1 MPSHLSRH
9 ICRRILAN
17 EPILHRDCLRRQAH
31 AYSTTRP
38 ATHNH
43 FVPPLRHNASRN
55 IARQQ
60 HRSFLKLGMF
70 GAKTSTAK
78 EADID
83 PGIEDMMQLAKLQ
96 RMRARLP
103 PPHDIKDALSV
114 FFKHKEKQK
123 TQAMSD
129 TQAELVL
136 RALRFLSESST
147 TGTDGGPTGP
157 KYLDQKSMERVAT
170 VLSRSERTPSLAH
183 LDFVKYLIAT
193 LTPQQSTPVYRAI
206 QCTYVSMLA
215 HSGRAIEAR
224 QVTMDIEGNRF
235 GLEVEGPVASD
246 SGKRDRA
253 TTNEMSEGPIQRM
266 WIQVLIG
273 FVIENDEPRAHET
286 LRMVRERSWF
296 NQQEVP
302 IASVMLRLSIHRNR
316 LVDIKSWF
324 AELWRSF
331 QSKSLDRST
340 AESVGIDLHRVL
352 QWCLEHKEFEFG
364 HQAVRQATT
373 GIPPKS
379 VWDAIFVW
387 AAGTGKGADE
397 IGRMFGVMEKM
408 NGEISDPEQW
418 RVPDIFTINKLVEY
432 ATSKSDPY
440 LAERFIGLGQSK
452 GIEPDAYTY
461 QLQMEYRLKIND
473 VDGAL
478 IAYKNLQSMDTSSDQ
493 DLPTVNRLIV
503 ALCRGKRHSFDTIMN
518 VAMDLSDRR
527 ARFEAETVSTLAL
540 LHLNRDE
547 IHDVVDLLN
556 THAYHYS
563 AADRDRV
570 RDAILAFCLDSN
582 TPTSRSWDAYSVIC
596 KIFEDT
602 PREPRTDI
610 MKNFFD
616 RERPDM
622 AVNVFQEMRKH
633 TRADTMPTVDTY
645 VAAFLGSAKL
655 RDLESLEVIHN
666 QLKLDFNIDVNT
678 YLTNALIIAY
688 TACGQPRKAI
698 NFWSDIV
705 SSKEGPTFNSI
716 HVVLRAC
723 EKAPFGDLKAKELWE
738 RLRKMNVDL
747 DQSMWASYA
756 AALAGNGDNEL
767 AFKTIEEA
775 EANNELEVDGFLV
788 GSLYDGGQSHLKQAE
803 IEEWAKDKYPA
814 VWEQL
819 EKIGYEVDAESGRK
833 RFKIDR
839 TVTP

>member
-1 MPSHLSRH
+1 MPSHLTRH
-9 ICRRILAN
+9 IFRRILAN
-17 EPILHRDCLRRQAH
+17 EPILHRDCLRRQV
-31 AYSTTRP
+31 YSTTRRSIQNP
-38 ATHNH
+38 LR
-43 FVPPLRHNASRN
+43 PLRHNGARN

-60 HRSFLKLGMF
+60 HRSFLNFGMF
-70 GAKTSTAK
+70 GAKKSNAK

-103 PPHDIKDALSV
+103 PPEDIQEALRL
-114 FFKHKEKQK
+114 FIRHKEKK
-123 TQAMSD
+123 KQAMSD
-129 TQAELVL
+129 TQAELAL
-136 RALRFLSESST
+136 RALRFLSESSLN
-147 TGTDGGPTGP
+147 G
-157 KYLDQKSMERVAT
+157 LDSGAAGFQHLTRFETSCLSK
-170 VLSRSERTPSLAH
+170 VLSWSRTSPLLAH
-183 LDFVKYLIAT
+183 LEFLKYVIAI
-193 LTPQQSTPVYRAI
+193 TPKQSKTVYRI
-206 QCTYVSMLA
+206 LNYNYVGMLA
-215 HSGRAIEAR
+215 HLGRTIEAR
-224 QVTMDIEGNRF
+224 QITIDIEGDHF
-235 GLEVEGPVASD
+235 GPEVEEPVALDDERS
-246 SGKRDRA
+246 DRA
-253 TTNEMSEGPIQRM
+253 MTAGSSDGPIPGM
-266 WIQVLIG
+266 WIQVLKG
-273 FVIENDEPRAHET
+273 FVLEDDEPRALET
-286 LRMVRERSWF
+286 LRMLRERTWF
-296 NQQEVP
+296 NQQDYR
-302 IASVMLRLSIHRNR
+302 IASVMLRLSINR
-316 LVDIKSWF
+316 SRLDDIRSWF
-324 AELWRSF
+324 AELWRSC
-331 QSKSLDRST
+331 QSRSLDRKT
-340 AESVGIDLHRVL
+340 AKTMGMDLHRVL
-352 QWCLEHKEFEFG
+352 QWCLENDEFEFG

-408 NGEISDPEQW
+408 NEEISDPEQW
-418 RVPDIFTINKLVEY
+418 RLPDVVTINKLVEY

-440 LAERFIGLGQSK
+440 LAERFIALGQSK
-452 GIEPDAYTY
+452 GIEPDAHTY

-478 IAYKNLQSMDTSSDQ
+478 IAYKNLQSMDISSDK

-503 ALCRGKRHSFDTIMN
+503 ALCKGKRHDFDTIMN

-527 ARFEAETVSTLAL
+527 ARFEPETVSTLAL

-563 AADRDRV
+563 AADRGQI
-570 RDAILAFCLDSN
+570 RDAVLAFCLDPS
-582 TPTSRSWDAYSVIC
+582 TPTSRSWDAYSVIY
-596 KIFEDT
+596 KIFEET

-610 MKNFFD
+610 MKNFFA

-633 TRADTMPTVDTY
+633 SRTDTMPTVDTY

-666 QLKLDFNIDVNT
+666 QLKLDFNIDGNT

-698 NFWSDIV
+698 NFWNDIV

-716 HVVLRAC
+716 HIALRAC

-738 RLRKMNVDL
+738 RLRKMNLDL

-775 EANNELEVDGFLV
+775 EASNELEVDAFLL
-788 GSLYDGGQSHLKQAE
+788 GSLYDGGQSDSKQAE

-814 VWEQL
+814 VWEEL
-819 EKIGYEVDAESGRK
+819 ERFGYDVDAESERK